1 MYGPTDFLS
10 DVGGLSGLMLGLS
23 AWGLYT
29 LGRRAL
35 ERTLSAAE
43 KVQEKA
49 SSLRKEKSR

>member
-1 MYGPTDFLS
+1 
-10 DVGGLSGLMLGLS
+10 MLGLS

-49 SSLRKEKSR
+49 SSLRREKSR